1 MILVTAAIL
10 IHNNK
15 LLIGQ
20 RKSTVILA
28 NKWEF
33 PGGKIEANET
43 PEDCLIRE
51 IKEEFSIDIKI
62 LSHFGNSIYKYP
74 NFIIN
79 LIAYR
84 VLWLSGEI
92 SIIDHQNYKWISL
105 NEISK
110 FDFAPADALFLEKLK
125 KELV

>member
-15 LLIGQ
+15 LLIAQ
-20 RKSTVILA
+20 RKSTDILA

-33 PGGKIEANET
+33 PGGKIEVNET

-62 LSHFGNSIYKYP
+62 QSHFGNSVYKYP
-74 NFIIN
+74 NFIIK

-84 VLWLSGEI
+84 ILWISGEI
-92 SIIDHQNYKWISL
+92 NIIDHQDYKWVSL
-105 NEISK
+105 NELSK
-110 FDFAPADALFLEKLK
+110 FNFAPADIPFLKN
-125 KELV
+125 